1 VPARVR
7 VSSRPLALP
16 QPRVL
21 ALFLAAPGA
30 FILAGYATVLG
41 YEVPLLASI
50 VLVGI
55 LLRPQAALVIWVGG
69 LLASGQELTHLHAT
83 GTLYVTEPL
92 LALLTLAIAVQI
104 LTSDRPA
111 PGLKTMVMLNL
122 ALWTPALGGLL
133 LRTNTGYLEWL
144 PNFTIVYYALF
155 AIAAAA
161 LVPSRQLYRGLFLAV
176 LVGSLIAFVLV
187 FLGLAGAD
195 QERLTSTGATRI
207 AHGSFSL
214 PFGIAPLVL
223 IAAVRERVLSP
234 WWLAPVP
241 PLLLALVLENQRSAW
256 LGFALALVVL
266 LSTRVTPKLL
276 FAAMVLVLAGSFFVE
291 KQTSEQ
297 GARLQTEVIRARSL
311 TDTSDP
317 NARFRLQF
325 WKAVGAASLE
335 SPLFGSGFDPYPSRL
350 IPPETAFGSRQD
362 PHNSF
367 VALAYRVGPIA
378 LGILVAMLSLLLLRG
393 YRSAHSDR
401 DPLNR
406 AVTGALVAV
415 IAYVAVYAAL
425 NVTLEL
431 PYAAPLF
438 WVPVGLLATA
448 TGRLRR

>member
-7 VSSRPLALP
+7 VSSLPLALP

-21 ALFLAAPGA
+21 VLFLAAPGA

-69 LLASGQELTHLHAT
+69 LLASGRELTHLHAT

-111 PGLKTMVMLNL
+111 PGLKTMVILNL

-133 LRTNTGYLEWL
+133 LKTSTGPLTWL

-155 AIAAAA
+155 AIVAAA

-176 LVGSLIAFVLV
+176 LVGSLIAFALV

-195 QERLTSTGATRI
+195 QQEVTSTGAVRI

-223 IAAVRERVLSP
+223 IAAVRERVLSL
-234 WWLAPVP
+234 WWLAALP
-241 PLLLALVLENQRSAW
+241 PLLLGLLLENHRSAW
-256 LGFALALVVL
+256 LGFALALIVL
-266 LSTRVTPKLL
+266 MSTRVTPKLV
-276 FAAMVLVLAGSFFVE
+276 FAALVLVLAGSFFVE
-291 KQTSEQ
+291 QQAT
-297 GARLQTEVIRARSL
+297 ARDGRWHAEVIRARSV
-311 TDTSDP
+311 TNPNDP
-317 NARFRLQF
+317 NARFRLRF
-325 WKAVGAASLE
+325 WKAVGVASFE
-335 SPLFGSGFDPYPSRL
+335 SPLIGSGFDPYPSRL
-350 IPPETAFGSRQD
+350 VPPETISGSRDD

-367 VALAYRVGPIA
+367 VALAYRIGPVA
-378 LGILVAMLSLLLLRG
+378 LAVFLALLSLVVLRG
-393 YRSAHSDR
+393 YRASKNNP
-401 DPLNR
+401 DPFGR
-406 AVTGALVAV
+406 AVLGALVALIV
-415 IAYVAVYAAL
+415 YLAVYAAL

-438 WVPVGLLATA
+438 WISVGLLASA
-448 TGRLRR
+448 TNGLRR